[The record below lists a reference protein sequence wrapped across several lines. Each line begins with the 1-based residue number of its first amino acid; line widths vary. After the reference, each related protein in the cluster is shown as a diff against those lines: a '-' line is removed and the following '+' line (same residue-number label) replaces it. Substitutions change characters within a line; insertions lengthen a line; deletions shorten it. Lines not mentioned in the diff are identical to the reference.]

1 MLKIWYNKRSTT
13 LYIVKFRSAASAVL
27 EKNIMSVR
35 TARLHLFSLLLI
47 LSAGVICVC
56 FNSCRLR
63 NATVRETE
71 IPISVIET
79 ESPDETVK
87 TIPDDGRIFTAEHEN
102 KHGKKKPPLREQAAD
117 WAAWYDSRWGD
128 GASDEIILASDE
140 IRAMNERIVRDCPAV
155 VDIAALPETMD
166 GASVRALIEAY
177 AIPGGELIDRDGA
190 AFDETRRQAML
201 DNRALDAIGETVTV
215 RPAVITSRCNM
226 KSFPTELHL
235 YNQPDRRYSQIQET
249 ELIVGFP
256 VWILH
261 ESADGAFLF
270 VQSYY
275 YAGWIPTEAAALCS
289 AEDFARFA
297 VRENYA
303 TVLSPKCVV
312 DDVRLDMG
320 AALPLVDETEDGCR
334 ILLPR
339 RADDGTLSLT
349 ETLLSADDGT
359 SGSLPFTAANFYNQ
373 AYAYLGTPYAWGGA
387 DDGVDCSGYVCAI
400 CRTFGIYLPRNSGE
414 QEAYNGKRTEL
425 TGRSPED
432 KLAALAEIKGPATLH
447 RKGHVMILLGV
458 RDGVCHIIHAPGGGS
473 VTDTPFTQFDVLT
486 AVDQLG

>member
-1 MLKIWYNKRSTT
+1 
-13 LYIVKFRSAASAVL
+13 
-27 EKNIMSVR
+27 MSIR
-35 TARLHLFSLLLI
+35 TARLHFFRLLLI

-56 FNSCRLR
+56 FNSCRLCKT
-63 NATVRETE
+63 TVHMNENPSPAVETE
-71 IPISVIET
+71 A
-79 ESPDETVK
+79 PDETVPM
-87 TIPDDGRIFTAEHEN
+87 IPDDG
-102 KHGKKKPPLREQAAD
+102 HGKDDGHKKQALRAQAAD
-117 WAAWYDSRWGD
+117 WAAWYNSRWGD
-128 GASDEIILASDE
+128 GTADEVILTTDEIK
-140 IRAMNERIVRDCPAV
+140 AMNERIVRDCPAV

-166 GASVRALIEAY
+166 GTTVRAMIETY
-177 AIPGGELIDRDGA
+177 TMPEVDLIDDDGA
-190 AFDETRRQAML
+190 AFDKARQQAML

-226 KSFPTELHL
+226 KSFPTALQL
-235 YNQPDRRYSQIQET
+235 YDEPARLYSQIQET
-249 ELIVGFP
+249 ELIASFP

-261 ESADGAFLF
+261 ESTDGAFLF

-275 YAGWIPTEAAALCS
+275 YAGWIPSESAALCT
-289 AEDFARFA
+289 ADEFALFA

-320 AALPLVDETEDGCR
+320 AVLPFVEEVEDGCR
-334 ILLPR
+334 VLLPR

-373 AYAYLGTPYAWGGA
+373 AYAYLGTPYAWGGV
-387 DDGVDCSGYVCAI
+387 DDGVDCSGYTCAV

-414 QEAYNGKRTEL
+414 QDAYNGKRTDL
-425 TGRSPED
+425 TGQSPED
-432 KLAALAEIKGPATLH
+432 KLTALAEIKGPATLH

-473 VTDTPFTQFDVLT
+473 VTDTPFTQFDLLT
-486 AVDQLG
+486 SVDQLG